1 MQYFYNIP
9 EQITC
14 LIQQYDLES
23 SMLKNILNYIN
34 ISKFDISQQ
43 QLNQY
48 QLNYQK
54 KFYIVN
60 TLKEN
65 MLELYLNLNKINK
78 SQVISWKLDYKNNEL
93 EIEVI

>member
-54 KFYIVN
+54 KFYIFN